1 MEKEHI
7 VVDLIE
13 ELIDL
18 KLGQRF
24 QIDATALPSASNAE
38 LASDTSKRLEVL
50 RIRLATAI
58 DNLFKN
64 A

>member
-18 KLGQRF
+18 KLRQHF
-24 QIDATALPSASNAE
+24 QTGAAALPGGSNAE
-38 LASDTSKRLEVL
+38 VTSDDSKRLEVL